1 MSRWKK
7 RNYTNP
13 SCFKNNA
20 EVWQECELEGS
31 QSETSSSRSK
41 KINLS
46 TTIGIRLSSLFE
58 NTRFVFRNDYLKDA
72 VLC

>member
-31 QSETSSSRSK
+31 QSETRSSGSK
-41 KINLS
+41 K
-46 TTIGIRLSSLFE
+46 SSCLLPLAL
-58 NTRFVFRNDYLKDA
+58 DYLPYLRTP
-72 VLC
+72 VFCLEMTI